1 MNGKYRHPLVGE
13 LLGRPTCHGYR
24 AIGGPFC
31 PISPEERDQLVKI
44 LEREAQD
51 MICTGC
57 GSTKQQR
64 WLDVMGMASC
74 CDARNMVP
82 AAQVI
87 QELAA
92 FKAGPPPKRHPS
104 PRQVWIASEIEAGRG
119 VNRLALMAEF
129 GVSRTTAGTDIAK
142 FMADHAEIVIST
154 PPPAKRQKLAA

>member
-13 LLGRPTCHGYR
+13 LLSRPTCHGYR

-64 WLDVMGMASC
+64 WLDVMGMMSC

-82 AAQVI
+82 AASVVL
-87 QELAA
+87 ELAA
-92 FKAGPPPKRHPS
+92 LKAGPQPKKQHNR
-104 PRQVWIASEIEAGRG
+104 RMIWIADEIAAGRG
-119 VNRLALMAEF
+119 VNRQAIMATF
-129 GVSRTTAGTDIAK
+129 GVSRSTAAADIAK
-142 FMADHAEIVIST
+142 FMAERPDIVLAA
-154 PPPAKRQKLAA
+154 PAPEKRQRAA